1 MMEWGG
7 YKHDRPVQGSS
18 EPSPAGGDAILLRG
32 VLQVVFVP
40 SQDQGEGVDV
50 VFDRGVFI
58 PELDIWLD
66 SRRKRESSVIS
77 HAHSDHTGRHRR
89 PIVTPNTL
97 LLLRDY
103 LKNADPVVLSYGEP
117 LETPTHTITL
127 YPAGHCLGS
136 AQTLVVS
143 KLTGHRLLYTGDI
156 KTRSSPTNEPL
167 EAVPAD
173 TLVIES
179 TYGRPDYVFPSQEQ
193 TLATAT
199 RTLRTWLSRGERPVA
214 LGWRLG
220 KAQELLYHLLSD
232 GFDVV
237 VEPGI
242 YEAVEAYREAGVR
255 FPGQVAAFDGHWPE
269 GSVALF
275 PPGRS
280 SQALRHYRYQRT
292 MELTG
297 WAAAESRH
305 HWRRPADS
313 SLPYSDHAD
322 FNDLLAYVEAVRPQR
337 VYTVYGFPDL
347 AAKLRSMGYPAVHM
361 DGKGSGNEGF
371 QMRMV

>member
-1 MMEWGG
+1 ME
-7 YKHDRPVQGSS
+7 
-18 EPSPAGGDAILLRG
+18 
-32 VLQVVFVP
+32 
-40 SQDQGEGVDV
+40 V
-50 VFDRGVFI
+50 VFDRGVYV
-58 PELDIWLD
+58 PELDLWLD

-89 PIVTPNTL
+89 PVVTPNTL

-103 LKNADPVVLSYGEP
+103 LKNADPIVLPYGET
-117 LETPTHTITL
+117 LDTPTHSISL

-143 KLTGHRLLYTGDI
+143 KATGGRLLYTGDI
-156 KTRSSPTNEPL
+156 KTRPSPTNEPL
-167 EAVPAD
+167 QPIECD

-179 TYGRPDYVFPSQEQ
+179 TYGHPDYLFPSQEQ

-199 RTLRTWLSRGERPVA
+199 RMLRAWLSRGERPVV

-220 KAQELLYHLLSD
+220 KAQELLHHLLGD
-232 GFDVV
+232 GFEVV
-237 VEPGI
+237 VEEGI
-242 YEAVEAYREAGVR
+242 YRAVEAYREGGVN
-255 FPGQVAAFDGHWPE
+255 FPGAVAPFNGHWPD
-269 GSVALF
+269 GTVALF

-280 SQALRHYRYQRT
+280 SRALNGYRYQRT

-297 WAAAESRH
+297 WAASDSRH

-313 SLPYSDHAD
+313 SLPFSDHAD
-322 FNDLLAYVEAVRPQR
+322 YNDLLAYVETVKPRQ

-347 AAKLRSMGYPAVHM
+347 AAKLRVMGYPAVHL
-361 DGKGSGNEGF
+361 DGKGNQSNESF
-371 QMRMV
+371 QMGLL

>member
-1 MMEWGG
+1 ME
-7 YKHDRPVQGSS
+7 
-18 EPSPAGGDAILLRG
+18 
-32 VLQVVFVP
+32 
-40 SQDQGEGVDV
+40 V
-50 VFDRGVFI
+50 VFDRGVYV
-58 PELDIWLD
+58 PQLDLWLD

-103 LKNADPVVLSYGEP
+103 LKNADPIVLPYGET
-117 LETPTHTITL
+117 LDTPTHTITL

-143 KLTGHRLLYTGDI
+143 KATGERLLYTGDI
-156 KTRSSPTNEPL
+156 KTRFSPTS
-167 EAVPAD
+167 EALQPVECG

-179 TYGRPDYVFPSQEQ
+179 TYGHPDYVFPSQEQ

-199 RTLRTWLSRGERPVA
+199 RMVRTWLDRGERPLV

-220 KAQELLYHLLSD
+220 KAQELLHHLLSE
-232 GFDVV
+232 GFEVV
-237 VEPGI
+237 AEDGI
-242 YEAVEAYREAGVR
+242 YQAVEAYREGGVH
-255 FPGQVAAFDGHWPE
+255 FPGQVTPFNGHWSD
-269 GSVALF
+269 GAVALF

-280 SQALRHYRYQRT
+280 SRVLNGYRYQRT

-297 WAAAESRH
+297 WAASDSRH

-313 SLPYSDHAD
+313 SLPFSDHAD
-322 FNDLLAYVEAVRPQR
+322 YNDLMAYVDTVKPQR

-347 AAKLRSMGYPAVHM
+347 AAALRKKGYPAVHL
-361 DGKGSGNEGF
+361 DGKTPSAHGF
-371 QMRMV
+371 QMGLL

>member
-1 MMEWGG
+1 ME
-7 YKHDRPVQGSS
+7 
-18 EPSPAGGDAILLRG
+18 
-32 VLQVVFVP
+32 
-40 SQDQGEGVDV
+40 V
-50 VFDRGVFI
+50 VFDRGIYI
-58 PELDIWLD
+58 PELDLWLD
-66 SRRKRESSVIS
+66 SRRKQETSVIS
-77 HAHSDHTGRHRR
+77 HAHSDHTGRHLR

-103 LKNADPVVLSYGEP
+103 LKRADPIVLDYDEP

-127 YPAGHCLGS
+127 HPAGHCLGS

-143 KLTGHRLLYTGDI
+143 KATGHRLLYTGDI
-156 KTRSSPTNEPL
+156 KTRPSPTNEPL
-167 EAVPAD
+167 ETVQAD

-179 TYGRPDYVFPSQEQ
+179 TYGHPDYMFPSQEQ

-220 KAQELLYHLLSD
+220 KAQELLHHLLSD
-232 GFDVV
+232 GFEVV

-242 YEAVEAYREAGVR
+242 YEAVEAYREGGVE
-255 FPGQVAAFDGHWPE
+255 FPGDVSAFNGHWPE
-269 GSVALF
+269 GSLALF

-280 SQALRHYRYQRT
+280 SQVLREYRYQRT

-297 WAAAESRH
+297 WAASERRH
-305 HWRRPADS
+305 HWRRLADS
-313 SLPYSDHAD
+313 SLPFSDHAD
-322 FNDLLAYVEAVRPQR
+322 FEDLLAYVQAVNPQR

-347 AAKLRSMGYPAVHM
+347 AARLRTMGYPAVHL
-361 DGKGSGNEGF
+361 DGKSPATEGF